1 MRRKESPQP
10 PAKESPRPA
19 KETAKDSDRPAGD
32 RPKEL
37 YRSPS
42 PEAAAAKAAEREA
55 AKAARN
61 ASPSPEA
68 SDPEMEKQLA
78 SPPPESADQPVAK
91 KSGPPVLSF
100 NTNVSPDMVEYCK
113 PSDETLAELKRKDPN
128 LKCTWVIWE
137 MVQKKDKAKQKD
149 DFESGAAVASFST
162 VKGFWKH
169 WNHLPQPSE
178 LLDGKKFVREEK
190 EGRSV
195 VECLMLFREGVKP
208 EWEDP
213 LNANGGHF
221 QLQLNHKVGGAQ
233 IDEYWN
239 NAVLGM
245 VTGAIKPPDMITG
258 VRLVDKLMLQ
268 NTARQHI
275 RLEIWYTHTPGGN
288 VDLLEKNVEKCLA
301 TKVDGTTV
309 AARLGAKIERKLH

>member
-10 PAKESPRPA
+10 PTKDSPRPA
-19 KETAKDSDRPAGD
+19 KETAKDSAPAGD

-55 AKAARN
+55 AKVARK

-68 SDPEMEKQLA
+68 SEPETEKQLA
-78 SPPPESADQPVAK
+78 SPPSEELSMPK
-91 KSGPPVLSF
+91 KGPPVLSF
-100 NTNVSPDMVEYCK
+100 NAKESPDMVEYNK
-113 PSDETLAELKRKDPN
+113 PSDDTLAELKRKDPK
-128 LKCTWVIWE
+128 LKNTWVIWE

-178 LLDGKKFVREEK
+178 LLDGKKFVREDK
-190 EGRSV
+190 EGKSV

-221 QLQLNHKVGGAQ
+221 QLQLTHKVGSSQ

-245 VTGAIKPPDMITG
+245 VTGAIKPADMITG
-258 VRLVDKLMLQ
+258 VRLVDKLALQ
-268 NTARQHI
+268 NVARQHI
-275 RLEIWYTHTPGGN
+275 RLEIWYTHSGN
-288 VDLLEKNVEKCLA
+288 VDLLEKNVEKCLG
-301 TKVDGTTV
+301 TKVDGTV
-309 AARLGAKIERKLH
+309 SERYLPKMERKKH